1 MVITFVT
8 VAFMVEVVA
17 DQVITVALGMEIN
30 RVAAAA

>member
-8 VAFMVEVVA
+8 VAFMVVVEA
-17 DQVITVALGMEIN
+17 DQVITVRLAMEIN